1 MAALVVMTAL
11 VVLLAAALAAPAAA
25 QPRPGRPGTRPYLS
39 RANPVAVPPSSAA
52 LPRIINGQPVS
63 EADEAFGARFMVKL
77 LLPRGATDF
86 SYYCAGSLVSRNKVV
101 TAAHCVSGFDTS
113 NDIVR
118 IGGLTLTDG
127 FQRNIERTDIHPD
140 FNFATFACDFAVITV
155 ANPPTDEEYERAGV
169 VYARL
174 NFNPA
179 WPSLGKT
186 VTLTG
191 WGSVD
196 GGSLVASPVLR
207 VTSFRRDRFRTC
219 ANYLQDNN
227 LPVVG
232 LNVKTMICFSL
243 ADNTA
248 SCGGDSG
255 APVWRFFEKPGFRS
269 YWRIYGVVS
278 FGYQDPTNA
287 TDVCPPGG
295 PDYYARLS
303 VAEAWFQTVL

>member
-1 MAALVVMTAL
+1 MLTVTRLRTVLV
-11 VVLLAAALAAPAAA
+11 LACSTLCS
-25 QPRPGRPGTRPYLS
+25 LS
-39 RANPVAVPPSSAA
+39 RASAHRPLPSRRRAPYPCLSRYPVHPLPPLTPPPPPS
-52 LPRIINGQPVS
+52 LP
-63 EADEAFGARFMVKL
+63 
-77 LLPRGATDF
+77 
-86 SYYCAGSLVSRNKVV
+86 SL
-101 TAAHCVSGFDTS
+101 
-113 NDIVR
+113 
-118 IGGLTLTDG
+118 
-127 FQRNIERTDIHPD
+127 QIERTDIHPD

-155 ANPPTDEEYERAGV
+155 ANPPTDEEYERAGI

-219 ANYLQDNN
+219 ANYLEDNN

-278 FGYQDPTNA
+278 FGYQDPANA